1 MNRKKKDMRKTDIQ
15 TNKDTPT
22 EKNVRDKRDRERWR
36 EKERQMARL
45 NQETKYIVFL
55 VIYPN

>member
-1 MNRKKKDMRKTDIQ
+1 MNRKKKDVRKTGIQ

-36 EKERQMARL
+36 ERERDRWRD
-45 NQETKYIVFL
+45 
-55 VIYPN
+55 